1 MRKRGS
7 TIGLSKNKYI
17 MKDLITTIKT
27 DYYKGIYLESM
38 RDVFGDDLPSFVM
51 ESADNGTYIDYVLE
65 TLTTHDVN
73 MLKSKIT
80 DKFSHLCDMEFIP
93 LNKKE
98 QSFGIDTDVDLAK
111 HDEFDKLIK
120 FFGYYVTKTFM
131 ENGRYVIII
140 SPNYAKDVNDMVY
153 RKNHGKLY
161 HFSSNPNSMEILR
174 TGLRCKKS
182 TYRDFPERIYLY
194 SNDKPLDKIKDLE
207 NKISLVVDPFNARR
221 YGVYVFR
228 IDLNKMSDSG
238 YINFYTDDMMGD
250 NDAVYTYNNI
260 PAKCIELVKEIKL

>member
-1 MRKRGS
+1 
-7 TIGLSKNKYI
+7 

-51 ESADNGTYIDYVLE
+51 ESAENGTYIDYVLE
-65 TLTTHDVN
+65 TLTT
-73 MLKSKIT
+73 
-80 DKFSHLCDMEFIP
+80 
-93 LNKKE
+93 
-98 QSFGIDTDVDLAK
+98 QG
-111 HDEFDKLIK
+111 
-120 FFGYYVTKTFM
+120 
-131 ENGRYVIII
+131 
-140 SPNYAKDVNDMVY
+140 AKDVNDMVY